1 MKLFYD
7 LRIASKL
14 YIGFFSLLLLTGV
27 LGAFSIYQLSAVNQ
41 TTHDLGGNWMPSVNA
56 AMGIKERMSRL
67 RTQEMQIVLSAGD
80 SKNIEKYKKRFDD
93 YVAELHQY
101 EAAYEKLIT
110 VDTDRKLLQE
120 FKQKWSLYLVEHGKI
135 IDQSRQNDKDAA
147 LAALRGTSSTLNA
160 DILALADK
168 MVKLSVDG
176 GHASYDDSARIYNSS
191 RNWILVVLALNVAI
205 GMTLAY
211 WIARIVATPLQHAVK
226 LAKTVAAGDLTSR
239 IESHSKDE
247 TGQLLDALKEMNASL
262 LTVVSQVRSGTDT
275 IAIASSEIAT
285 GNMDLSSRTESQA
298 GSLEETASSME
309 ELTSTVK
316 HNHDNARQASQ
327 LAHSASEVAQ
337 RGGQVVSDVVSTMDS
352 INTSSKQIVD
362 IISVIDG
369 IAFQTNIL
377 ALNAA
382 VEAARAGEQGRGFAV
397 VASEVRSLAQRSA
410 DAARQI
416 KTLITSSVEQVE
428 QGNRLVSDAGKT
440 MQEVVDSVRRV
451 SDIISEITAAS
462 SEQSA
467 GIEQVNTAVVH
478 IDQMT
483 QENAALVEQAAA
495 AASSLQEQAA
505 NLSRVVSVFRLTP
518 AERQFSTV
526 ALKQ

>member
-14 YIGFFSLLLLTGV
+14 YAGFFSLLLLTGI
-27 LGAFSIYQLSAVNQ
+27 LGVFSIFQLSAVNQ
-41 TTHDLGGNWMPSVNA
+41 TTVDLGGNWMPSVNA
-56 AMGIKERMSRL
+56 AMGVKERMSRL

-80 SKNIEKYKKRFDD
+80 NKNVEKYKKRFDE
-93 YVAELHQY
+93 YSAELHNY
-101 EAAYEKLIT
+101 ENAYEKLIT
-110 VDTDRKLLQE
+110 VEAERKLFAE
-120 FKQKWSLYLVEHGKI
+120 YKQKWSQYLLENAKLVDLSI
-135 IDQSRQNDKDAA
+135 QNDRDAA
-147 LAALRGTSSTLNA
+147 LAVLRGSSSTLNA

-168 MVKLSVDG
+168 MVKLNVEG
-176 GHASYDDSARIYNSS
+176 GQASYDDSARIYQSS
-191 RNWILVVLALNVAI
+191 RNWILAAMAVSAAI
-205 GMTLAY
+205 GISLAY
-211 WIARIVATPLQHAVK
+211 WIAKIVSTPLQHAVK

-262 LTVVSQVRSGTDT
+262 CTVVSQVRAGTDT

-337 RGGQVVSDVVSTMDS
+337 RGGKVVSDVVSTMDS

-416 KTLITSSVEQVE
+416 KSLITSSVEQVE

-467 GIEQVNTAVVH
+467 GIEQVNTAVIH

-505 NLSRVVSVFRLTP
+505 NLSKVVSVFRLDPT
-518 AERQFSTV
+518 ERQLSAAV
-526 ALKQ
+526 LSR